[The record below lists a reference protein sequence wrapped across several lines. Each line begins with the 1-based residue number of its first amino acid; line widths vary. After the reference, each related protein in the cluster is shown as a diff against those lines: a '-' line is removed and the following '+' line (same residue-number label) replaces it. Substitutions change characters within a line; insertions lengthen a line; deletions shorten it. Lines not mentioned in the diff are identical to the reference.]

1 MRAELAE
8 KHLLCALLA
17 EIACLL
23 QKVRGEL
30 SRASKEIAAALL
42 SYYVG
47 RKDIEIPP
55 FVAEV
60 VTGAAAKGMDGLI
73 ATAPVVRHFD
83 DLHRAVRILT
93 LMMCPAPEKH
103 EAVVRCALKPLGQP
117 VVSELV
123 QERLKAAMPDW
134 IA

>member
-1 MRAELAE
+1 L
-8 KHLLCALLA
+8 
-17 EIACLL
+17 
-23 QKVRGEL
+23 
-30 SRASKEIAAALL
+30 
-42 SYYVG
+42 
-47 RKDIEIPP
+47 
-55 FVAEV
+55 
-60 VTGAAAKGMDGLI
+60 DGLI
-73 ATAPVVRHFD
+73 STAPVVRHFD